1 MTLTTNVG
9 LRVFARPPTPERDLL
24 DVLAN
29 RDLAHL
35 ADAMHGFGVV
45 DPAIRPL
52 FTPVKRAVGPALTM
66 KVHPGDNLVARKGMN
81 LARSGDVMVI
91 DSRGDVTNAVLGG
104 ISAEELAQHG
114 VQAIIVDGAV
124 RDRAHITRVGFPVY
138 ARAVHPAPPTFS
150 GPGEINVPVCCGG
163 VVVEPGDVV
172 VADEEGIV
180 VIPWRDL
187 DAVLDSVDAVEKT
200 EAGWLAAIEANESV
214 PDAAMAD
221 RALDEL
227 GIVTHDECWSAR

>member
-1 MTLTTNVG
+1 MTFTTNVG
-9 LRVFARPPTPERDLL
+9 LRVFARPPATDPALLSLLADRDI
-24 DVLAN
+24 
-29 RDLAHL
+29 AHL

-52 FTPVKRAVGPALTM
+52 FGSVRRAVGPAMTM

-81 LARSGDVMVI
+81 LVSSGDVIVI

-104 ISAEELAQHG
+104 VSAEELERGG
-114 VQAIIVDGAV
+114 VEAIIVDGAV
-124 RDRAHITRVGFPVY
+124 RDRAHITRLGLPVF

-163 VVVEPGDVV
+163 VVVEPGDIV

-180 VIPWRDL
+180 VVPRRDL
-187 DAVLDSVDAVEKT
+187 SDVLRALAVVEEI
-200 EAGWLAAIEANESV
+200 EAGWLATIESNEVV

-221 RALDEL
+221 RALAEL
-227 GIVTHDECWSAR
+227 GIVTHDECWHVR